1 MWSVQDL
8 LDYMK
13 TPAYKA
19 AVEASRREKEKAE
32 DDYFDQLGK
41 IVEGHPVGRPISRF
55 APLAEQPT
63 PQIAAPP
70 ESEKIWQTVKRMC
83 ERTPI

>member
-1 MWSVQDL
+1 MWSVQDW
-8 LDYMK
+8 LDYMA

-19 AVEASRREKEKAE
+19 AAEAARREQEKAE
-32 DDYFDQLGK
+32 DDYFDQLGE
-41 IVEGHPVGRPISRF
+41 IVEHHPVGRPISRF
-55 APLAEQPT
+55 APLVEQPT

-70 ESEKIWQTVKRMC
+70 KSEKIWQAVKHMC

>member
-8 LDYMK
+8 LDCMA

-19 AVEASRREKEKAE
+19 AVEASRREQERAE
-32 DDYFDQLGK
+32 DDYFDQLGE

-70 ESEKIWQTVKRMC
+70 ESEKIWQAVKYVCNRK
-83 ERTPI
+83 PA

>member
-8 LDYMK
+8 LDFMK
-13 TPAYKA
+13 TPAYEA

-41 IVEGHPVGRPISRF
+41 IVEDHPVGRPISRF
-55 APLAEQPT
+55 APLAEQPKAGIT
-63 PQIAAPP
+63 ASP
-70 ESEKIWQTVKRMC
+70 EAKRIWQAVKHMC
-83 ERTPI
+83 ERTPL

>member
-8 LDYMK
+8 LDYMA

-32 DDYFDQLGK
+32 DDYFDRLGE
-41 IVEGHPVGRPISRF
+41 IVEHHPVGRPISRF
-55 APLAEQPT
+55 APLARNLVLSARQD
-63 PQIAAPP
+63 ACL
-70 ESEKIWQTVKRMC
+70 KIGKRPS
-83 ERTPI
+83 RT